1 MKQYTAMKREEFISS
16 VLLRSGAIASDAGV
30 VSNPTELAK
39 IAIGEAYDRMFDSS
53 ALTIINDKISR
64 LEKLG
69 KLTETGKEIL
79 RELNG
84 LKSEIQQFPQFTAD
98 QLEVIAGNQIN
109 TTSVPYEHGFIKGFV
124 NGGLFVQGLPEPS
137 KQEPQQEQVMSGEA
151 LSEFIRNYVDI
162 DSLDEAYIIGIE
174 ELTKAALTHPSP
186 APQQEVKELHEW
198 IAIFYGALKDLV
210 DLKDYKDKMGKDR
223 IYTESQPM
231 TWHKAKQSIELWAKS
246 DYGAKGAPQQ
256 EVSPELEAQPSPTHK
271 YQTGKVWAIS
281 ESTPEGLSIEGN
293 HNWKEGQLLSE
304 GEDFYKAENYFT
316 KKGHPTSFNSD
327 HHEYS
332 EEVAIPLLQPS
343 PTVQEDRLKV
353 IVREIELE
361 ASHDKEKR
369 NSWYIKGL
377 EKAVRI
383 IKAVQASIP
392 SQPST
397 EHKKE
402 GGGQ

>member
-1 MKQYTAMKREEFISS
+1 MDIQ
-16 VLLRSGAIASDAGV
+16 
-30 VSNPTELAK
+30 K
-39 IAIGEAYDRMFDSS
+39 IKNQFVTMY
-53 ALTIINDKISR
+53 
-64 LEKLG
+64 
-69 KLTETGKEIL
+69 EIL
-79 RELNG
+79 DRNDL
-84 LKSEIQQFPQFTAD
+84 
-98 QLEVIAGNQIN
+98 
-109 TTSVPYEHGFIKGFV
+109 VPDGVKETYCT
-124 NGGLFVQGLPEPS
+124 LQ
-137 KQEPQQEQVMSGEA
+137 A
-151 LSEFIRNYVDI
+151 
-162 DSLDEAYIIGIE
+162 
-174 ELTKAALTHPSP
+174 AAL
-186 APQQEVKELHEW
+186 
-198 IAIFYGALKDLV
+198 
-210 DLKDYKDKMGKDR
+210 
-223 IYTESQPM
+223 
-231 TWHKAKQSIELWAKS
+231 
-246 DYGAKGAPQQ
+246 QQ
-256 EVSPELEAQPSPTHK
+256 EVSTPEVEAQSSPTHK